1 MPENIIFASL
11 FGVLQKEQTGSTSFC
26 GWNGTIMGA
35 KLLEL
40 LVLAHGCEAF
50 RCGA

>member
-1 MPENIIFASL
+1 MISPVESCILFFEADLSL
-11 FGVLQKEQTGSTSFC
+11 T
-26 GWNGTIMGA
+26 GA

-40 LVLAHGCEAF
+40 LVLAHGFLAF

>member
-1 MPENIIFASL
+1 MISPVESCILFFETYASI
-11 FGVLQKEQTGSTSFC
+11 T
-26 GWNGTIMGA
+26 GA

>member
-1 MPENIIFASL
+1 MISPVESCILFFEADLSL
-11 FGVLQKEQTGSTSFC
+11 T
-26 GWNGTIMGA
+26 GA